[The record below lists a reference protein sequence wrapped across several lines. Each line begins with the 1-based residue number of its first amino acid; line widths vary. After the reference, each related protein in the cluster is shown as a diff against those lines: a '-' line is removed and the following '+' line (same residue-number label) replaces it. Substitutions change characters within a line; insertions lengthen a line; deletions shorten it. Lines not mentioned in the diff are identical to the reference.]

1 MLRCIIHLVPEFY
14 EGKLTG
20 VVWEDILKCS
30 IGEVSKKVS
39 SVFQDPRGQ
48 FFTVNSTT
56 AVAFGLENTGLSHG
70 EIVRK
75 TDEIF
80 RRFGLEKLR
89 GRSVFMLSSG
99 ERQLIAILS
108 VMVMDTDTILLDE
121 PTANLDTAA
130 IKRLSRLLMD
140 IKETGK
146 TLVISEHRLYFLK
159 DLADEY
165 WYMKNGKI
173 RRKYSAA
180 EFGRLSEKELDEL
193 GLRSTDLDGILPQ
206 RSQQNQDHAA
216 EDVFEIRGLS
226 FGYDSDN
233 TILSDVSYKC
243 RTGSVT
249 GVIGANGSGKTTFG
263 KCISGLLKAGK
274 GEYSFNGVPIKQQ
287 EMTEKSML
295 VMQESEFQFFSNSVM
310 NEIKNAWKNDAS
322 MELQVEQILKK
333 MNLWACRNRHPFS
346 LSGGQMQ
353 KLTLILAYFSRKKI
367 VVLDEP
373 TAGMDRRSLKA
384 CAALIKEMAKTRMIF
399 IITHDIE
406 LIARVCTDCISI
418 REGEINHRFV
428 LDGDGAFARL
438 RDYMKRSFSL
448 GDNVR
453 KIAKQAA
460 RVFTDIRVYLA
471 YLIVSLVF
479 CFAGNTL
486 IHGAITTGLLIL
498 ALVNRQFRQ
507 IVTYVP
513 VFILLAAVPWIT
525 KALLLN
531 IISNFFLRFIPVGM
545 AIDMLFAGDGASKLI
560 AAMRKMR
567 VSEKAILILSVI
579 FWFFPVIRND
589 IKIAMQALRTRSFF
603 PNPSDKIKRIPA
615 YVEMLMVPMMFRVIR
630 IAEFL
635 SASAETRGI
644 SLECRKHSYIDCK
657 MTAQDYEFF
666 LSLWRFIKL

>member
-1 MLRCIIHLVPEFY
+1 M
-14 EGKLTG
+14 
-20 VVWEDILKCS
+20 
-30 IGEVSKKVS
+30 SKKVS
-39 SVFQDPRGQ
+39 SVFQDPRSQ

-56 AVAFGLENTGLSHG
+56 EVAFGLENTGLSHA

-108 VMVMDTDTILLDE
+108 AMVMDTDTILLDE
-121 PTANLDTAA
+121 PTANLDTSA

-206 RSQQNQDHAA
+206 RSQRNQDHTV

-233 TILSDVSYKC
+233 AVLSDVSYKC

-274 GEYSFNGVPIKQQ
+274 GEYSFNGVSIKQQ

-333 MNLWACRNRHPFS
+333 
-346 LSGGQMQ
+346 
-353 KLTLILAYFSRKKI
+353 
-367 VVLDEP
+367 
-373 TAGMDRRSLKA
+373 
-384 CAALIKEMAKTRMIF
+384 
-399 IITHDIE
+399 
-406 LIARVCTDCISI
+406 
-418 REGEINHRFV
+418 
-428 LDGDGAFARL
+428 
-438 RDYMKRSFSL
+438 
-448 GDNVR
+448 
-453 KIAKQAA
+453 
-460 RVFTDIRVYLA
+460 
-471 YLIVSLVF
+471 
-479 CFAGNTL
+479 
-486 IHGAITTGLLIL
+486 
-498 ALVNRQFRQ
+498 
-507 IVTYVP
+507 
-513 VFILLAAVPWIT
+513 
-525 KALLLN
+525 
-531 IISNFFLRFIPVGM
+531 
-545 AIDMLFAGDGASKLI
+545 
-560 AAMRKMR
+560 
-567 VSEKAILILSVI
+567 
-579 FWFFPVIRND
+579 
-589 IKIAMQALRTRSFF
+589 
-603 PNPSDKIKRIPA
+603 
-615 YVEMLMVPMMFRVIR
+615 
-630 IAEFL
+630 
-635 SASAETRGI
+635 
-644 SLECRKHSYIDCK
+644 
-657 MTAQDYEFF
+657 
-666 LSLWRFIKL
+666 